1 MPKAEA
7 RKRFSEVTTR
17 VGRRGE
23 RVKITHYGKT
33 LAVLVSKQDLQKL
46 DDCENGHAQPARA
59 AGGVRRAA
67 AGTGSRRRR

>member
-1 MPKAEA
+1 MAKAEA
-7 RKRFSEVTTR
+7 RRRFSEVTTR

-46 DDCENGHAQPARA
+46 DDCEANGRRDSARK
-59 AGGVRRAA
+59 RR
-67 AGTGSRRRR
+67 